1 MNAMVTL
8 TPPPAVKRCVLLG
21 CESVGKSR
29 LLGSL
34 TGRMPRSE
42 GYRGSTLTCD
52 VYLHDGIHWVDTP
65 GLLRES
71 ESETMRAALDA
82 FAEADQVV
90 AVIRATR
97 LEEEWAVLG
106 PLLAGRMGMLVLTFA
121 DQVGGAA
128 AMTPQLELLQQTLGV
143 PVMAVDARNI
153 TPAQKSACRDALVK
167 TGVFPSAPVTL
178 PKLWSAPAP
187 AIGWLEKRL
196 AWPLFSL
203 ALLFAPAVV
212 AVWQANALADRLY
225 DPLYA
230 IVGPMLEWING
241 LPVPLAQI
249 LGGDYGLVAMLPFLF
264 LYAAPTILV
273 FALLL
278 ALYKSTGLIDRI
290 AVALHPWLRPF
301 GLGGRDLVRVVM
313 GFGCNV
319 PAVIATRAC
328 HQCSRGACVSAISF
342 GSACSYQLPA
352 TLAVFAAAGMA
363 WLVFPYLAVLAL
375 TTLIYLRMTTP
386 KVLRQVRNAML
397 LPEADA
403 LQAPS
408 WPAVGREVG
417 GTIQQF
423 ITLALPVFLVICV
436 VAAVL
441 QWIGAIDVLT
451 TVLTPVMALFHLP
464 GDAAP
469 AVVMGSIR
477 KDGLAI
483 ALLDQDWG
491 ALKVAITTP
500 AQVLTAVYLAGVL
513 LPCIVTLFTVA
524 REMRWSFA
532 LKMVARQAAFAAGF
546 SLIIAWVGFGWSRVW
561 FGG

>member
-1 MNAMVTL
+1 MSATVTIA
-8 TPPPAVKRCVLLG
+8 PPPAVKRCVLLG

-34 TGRMPRSE
+34 TGRKPRSE
-42 GYRGSTLTCD
+42 GYRGSTLSCD

-106 PLLAGRMGMLVLTFA
+106 SLLAGRVGMLVLTFA

-143 PVMAVDARNI
+143 PVMAVDARNL
-153 TPAQKSACRDALVK
+153 TPAQKSACRDALGK
-167 TGVFPSAPVTL
+167 TGVFPSVSVTL

-203 ALLFAPAVV
+203 ALLFAPAVG
-212 AVWQANALADRLY
+212 AVWQANALADRLH

-230 IVGPMLEWING
+230 IVGPTLAWING

-328 HQCSRGACVSAISF
+328 HQCSRGACISAISF

-375 TTLIYLRMTTP
+375 
-386 KVLRQVRNAML
+386 
-397 LPEADA
+397 
-403 LQAPS
+403 
-408 WPAVGREVG
+408 
-417 GTIQQF
+417 
-423 ITLALPVFLVICV
+423 VICV

-441 QWIGAIDVLT
+441 QWVGAIDGLT
-451 TVLTPVMALFHLP
+451 RVLTPVMALFHLP

-524 REMRWSFA
+524 KEMRWSFA
-532 LKMVARQAAFAAGF
+532 LKMAARQAAFAAGF